1 MCEEGKNRVR
11 KETEET
17 ETVSQLTRQREILHC
32 VERMEDD
39 RTDTN
44 NDCAHSL
51 LCSGEAQQ
59 GKSYATFCLENRR
72 SHSSVCTFDKKVK

>member
-32 VERMEDD
+32 VERMD
-39 RTDTN
+39 RRMTEQTQTMTVHTACCVQEKHN
-44 NDCAHSL
+44 KGKAMQ
-51 LCSGEAQQ
+51 CS
-59 GKSYATFCLENRR
+59 
-72 SHSSVCTFDKKVK
+72 V

>member
-1 MCEEGKNRVR
+1 MR

-32 VERMEDD
+32 VERVDRRMTE

-51 LCSGEAQQ
+51 LCSGEAQK
-59 GKSYATFCLENRR
+59 GKRYAMFCLENRR